1 MLEIASGS
9 IMEGEIKAEKSV
21 KKDYSKKKKH
31 THTQGQFGNIC
42 QH

>member
-21 KKDYSKKKKH
+21 KKDYSKRKKK
-31 THTQGQFGNIC
+31 GQFGNIC